1 MRRAITNIVGRIML
15 VGIVAM
21 LASVIC
27 ATTSVHA
34 TTLAELGDELAQAQ
48 AVLDERQQAYDDSQ
62 TALRKVLGEM
72 YKDGGMS
79 ASDVLSLTPDV
90 TSMLNAVRYG
100 NAMTDQVASQ
110 IQASRAARDEADQ
123 ARRDVQDVIDQR
135 QRQSES
141 LKNADGI
148 HFCQCSAQWGV
159 IPYWNGTIATHG
171 CGLVSYT
178 VAIDIL
184 TGRNATP
191 DQILSERGDWAGT
204 EQTITSTEG
213 SRSGK
218 THEQVTRELYGVE
231 TESLGMDGDRMRT
244 LDYALGEE
252 SVVQVC
258 AAGSAFKNNGGH
270 WRYSNGHYIVVYRKD
285 DSGNYYVQDSSWG
298 DENGRAVCYSPSE
311 MARMLGLAHTMTMY
325 HN

>member
-1 MRRAITNIVGRIML
+1 M
-15 VGIVAM
+15 
-21 LASVIC
+21 SVFC
-27 ATTSVHA
+27 AVTPAHA
-34 TTLAELGDELAQAQ
+34 TTLAELEEQLAQAQ
-48 AVLDERQQAYDDSQ
+48 AVLGEKQQAYDGSQ
-62 TALRKVLGEM
+62 ATLREVLGGM
-72 YKDGGMS
+72 YKDGGMT
-79 ASDVLSLTPDV
+79 ASDLLSKTTDV

-110 IQASRAARDEADQ
+110 IQASKVARDEADKVRQ
-123 ARRDVQDVIDQR
+123 DVQDIIDQKKR
-135 QRQSES
+135 QAES
-141 LKNADGI
+141 LKNADNI
-148 HFCQCSAQWGV
+148 HFCQADPKWGMV
-159 IPYWNGTIATHG
+159 SYWNGTIATHG

-191 DQILSERGDWAGT
+191 DQILTERGDWAGT

-231 TESLGMDGDRMRT
+231 TEPLDMDGNRLQT
-244 LDYALGEE
+244 LDSALGEE

-258 AAGSAFKNNGGH
+258 AAGSAFKNNNGY
-270 WRYSNGHYIVVYRKD
+270 WRYSNGHYIIVYRKD
-285 DSGNYYVQDSSWG
+285 DSWNYYVQDPSWG

-311 MARMLGLAHTMTMY
+311 MARMLSLAHTMTAY